1 MLKSVHR
8 FFSALEKSKIT
19 SLHQKT
25 LSSKLTTTLASKFLA
40 LAWSRAQQDNFP
52 FLDTC
57 NVYFNYKEIQTTP
70 IKTHATLT
78 KIFLIGIN
86 LHVDKNLP
94 DIWARQ
100 SRDIDKIFSKD
111 DIYSL
116 WRWLLFHDTSGLNKG
131 SGVTIMITDK
141 IAKDLQH
148 TEFVEGRI
156 INLIFGFKKS
166 NQLNVTCCYLPP
178 SPKID
183 ITKFKISAICVNRFI
198 FLFFFLIL
206 LLGGCSWESSWI

>member
-1 MLKSVHR
+1 MTEITRTSTLFSTLPTTKR

-19 SLHQKT
+19 SLHQVS
-25 LSSKLTTTLASKFLA
+25 LHHLELWIEDSFVQIDDHSWFEFLA

-57 NVYFNYKEIQTTP
+57 NVYFNYKDIQTTP
-70 IKTHATLT
+70 IKTHAILT

-94 DIWARQ
+94 DIWVRQ

-148 TEFVEGRI
+148 TEFLEGRI

-166 NQLNVTCCYLPP
+166 N
-178 SPKID
+178 
-183 ITKFKISAICVNRFI
+183 
-198 FLFFFLIL
+198 
-206 LLGGCSWESSWI
+206 